1 MRKISKAAQLGA
13 IIPAVAVA
21 GLALSGCT
29 TIASGVLDAPPGVN
43 KYSFRGCL
51 LENGFYSPHHLT
63 GIAATDRDLRHSP
76 PGKAPKPL
84 PDRRYWLERTSPAFI
99 ANATKI
105 IGDGLMPAVQYT
117 GAIDPAGA
125 ARIKFN
131 EPYVLMTDPGP
142 YPGDK
147 PLASGYDWRLNRFL
161 DCYVAP
167 VDDDDVEGRLLRAH
181 ILLVLLTQFGKELI
195 VSHASSKQVTQAEL
209 LLGHVVD
216 AEKAL
221 RDASV
226 IMTPATHQAF
236 GQNDAGVVNLL
247 GADKTTQLTEADG
260 KLFLKSGG
268 AAYSGALGYVT
279 VRSDDGQPVLRWKE
293 YVTRLLRVF
302 QVGIDDERN
311 DAQQSLDRASNL
323 IAAFSGPPSGFLP
336 ISKDGL
342 AGVVSVQKTRLYGD
356 AYLRDSR
363 ETRFVAVDALD
374 ASKTGEWTYNVSQYD
389 AAWKRWDKEL
399 TDACTVLATIAK
411 KDNVSCLPKPASTAQ

>member
-1 MRKISKAAQLGA
+1 MRKISGAAQLGA
-13 IIPAVAVA
+13 VISAVAVA

-51 LENGFYSPHHLT
+51 LENGFYTPHHLT

-76 PGKAPKPL
+76 PGKPAEPL
-84 PDRRYWLERTSPAFI
+84 PDRRYWLEQSSPVFI

-105 IGDGLMPAVQYT
+105 IADGLMPAVQYT

-125 ARIKFN
+125 AHTKVN
-131 EPYVLMTDPGP
+131 EPYVLMKDPGP
-142 YPGDK
+142 YPGDQ

-181 ILLVLLTQFGKELI
+181 ILLALLTQFGKELI

-226 IMTPATHQAF
+226 IMTPATRQAI
-236 GQNDAGVVNLL
+236 GKSDAGAVKLL
-247 GADKTTQLTEADG
+247 EADKTTALTETDG
-260 KLFLKSGG
+260 KLFLKNGG
-268 AAYSGALGYVT
+268 ATYNGALGYVT
-279 VRSDDGQPVLRWKE
+279 LTHDDAQPFLRWKE
-293 YVTRLLRVF
+293 YATRLLRVF
-302 QVGIDDERN
+302 QVGVDDERI
-311 DAQQSLDRASNL
+311 DAQQTLDRASNL
-323 IAAFSGPPSGFLP
+323 IAAFSGPPTGFLP
-336 ISKDGL
+336 ILKDGL
-342 AGVVSVQKTRLYGD
+342 AGVISVQKTRLYGD
-356 AYLRDSR
+356 AYLRDAR
-363 ETRFVAVDALD
+363 ETRLVAVSALD
-374 ASKTGEWTYNVSQYD
+374 ASKADEVTYKVPEYD

-411 KDNVSCLPKPASTAQ
+411 KENVSCVPKPAGAAQ